1 LKVIAIVG
9 PTAVG
14 KTALSL
20 EIAEKFSAEI
30 INADAMQIYKGMD
43 IGTAKLPLSQRRG
56 IFHHQIDVLDPSEE
70 ANVSQYQKQS
80 REIINDLLSKN
91 VQPLLVGGSG
101 LYVNSVLE
109 DLEFPG
115 TNLEVRAKYEE
126 ILDEKGVEALFQ
138 MLKEIDPKAA
148 ENILPN
154 NARKIV
160 RALEVNE
167 ITGKAFNAKLPEPS
181 PIFSDVRIALD
192 MPRDLLDQRIIDRV
206 NQMFEDGFVDEVK
219 RLEKKLR
226 LGKTAFRALG
236 YSQVLSLLSGEIS
249 EDEAITLTINATKK
263 FARRQLSWFRR
274 DPLIHWLD
282 ATSPDL
288 FAQSLR
294 LIG

>member
-1 LKVIAIVG
+1 MKVIAIVG

-56 IFHHQIDVLDPSEE
+56 IVHHQIDVLDPSEE

-138 MLKEIDPKAA
+138 MLKEIDPKEA

-167 ITGKAFNAKLPEPS
+167 ITGKAFNAKLPEAS

-192 MPRDLLDQRIIDRV
+192 MPRDLLDKRISDRV
-206 NQMFEDGFVDEVK
+206 HQMFEEGFVDEVK
-219 RLEKKLR
+219 SIEKNLR
-226 LGKTAFRALG
+226 LGKTALRALG
-236 YSQVLSLLSGEIS
+236 YSQVLSLLAGEIS

-288 FAQSLR
+288 FEESLR
-294 LIG
+294 LIK

>member
-1 LKVIAIVG
+1 
-9 PTAVG
+9 
-14 KTALSL
+14 
-20 EIAEKFSAEI
+20 
-30 INADAMQIYKGMD
+30 
-43 IGTAKLPLSQRRG
+43 
-56 IFHHQIDVLDPSEE
+56 VLDPSEE

-91 VQPLLVGGSG
+91 VQPVLVGGSG

-206 NQMFEDGFVDEVK
+206 HRMFEDGFVDEVK
-219 RLEKKLR
+219 SIEKNLR

>member
-14 KTALSL
+14 KTSLSL
-20 EIAEKFSAEI
+20 EIAEKLSAEI

-43 IGTAKLPLSQRRG
+43 IGTAKLALSERRS
-56 IFHHQIDVLDPSEE
+56 ITHHQIDVLDPEEE
-70 ANVSQYQKQS
+70 ANVSAYQKQT
-80 REIINDLLSKN
+80 REIINDLLNKK
-91 VQPLLVGGSG
+91 VQPMLVGGSG

-115 TNLEVRAKYEE
+115 TNLEIRAKYEE
-126 ILDEKGVEALFQ
+126 ILEEQGVEVLFE
-138 MLKEIDPKAA
+138 MLTRIDKEAA
-148 ENILPN
+148 QNILPN

-167 ITGKAFNAKLPEPS
+167 LTGNNFNAKLPEPS

-192 MPRDLLDQRIIDRV
+192 MPRDLLDTRIAERV
-206 NQMFEDGFVDEVK
+206 HQMFKVGFVDEVK
-219 RLEKKLR
+219 SLEPKLR
-226 LGKTAFRALG
+226 KGKTALRALG
-236 YSQVLSLLSGEIS
+236 YSQVLSLLNGEIT
-249 EDEAITLTINATKK
+249 EQEAITLTINATRK

-282 ATSPDL
+282 ATNPQLLD
-288 FAQSLR
+288 QSLR

>member
-1 LKVIAIVG
+1 MKVIAIVG

-43 IGTAKLPLSQRRG
+43 IGTAKLPLSERRG
-56 IFHHQIDVLDPSEE
+56 IVHHQIDVLDPSEE

-80 REIINDLLSKN
+80 REIINKLLNKN
-91 VQPLLVGGSG
+91 VQPILVGGSG

-126 ILDEKGVEALFQ
+126 ILEEKGVDALFQ
-138 MLKEIDPKAA
+138 MLKQIDPKAA
-148 ENILPN
+148 ESILPN

-167 ITGKAFNAKLPEPS
+167 FTGKAFNAKLPEPS

-192 MPRDLLDQRIIDRV
+192 MPRDLLDKRIIDRV
-206 NQMFEDGFVDEVK
+206 HQMFEDGFVAEVK
-219 RLEKKLR
+219 NLEENLR

-236 YSQVLSLLSGEIS
+236 YSQVLSFLTGEIS

-288 FAQSLR
+288 LAQSLR

>member
-1 LKVIAIVG
+1 MKVIAIVG

-20 EIAEKFSAEI
+20 DIAEKFSAEV

-43 IGTAKLPLSQRRG
+43 IGTAKLTLSQRRG
-56 IFHHQIDVLDPSEE
+56 IIHHQIDVLDPIDE
-70 ANVSQYQKQS
+70 ANVSQYQKQT
-80 REIINDLLSKN
+80 REIINDLLTKN
-91 VQPLLVGGSG
+91 VQPMLVGGSG

-126 ILDEKGVEALFQ
+126 ILDEQGVEVLYE
-138 MLKEIDPKAA
+138 MLKKIDPTAA
-148 ENILPN
+148 QNILPN

-192 MPRDLLDQRIIDRV
+192 MPRDLLDKRISDRV
-206 NQMFEDGFVDEVK
+206 HQMFEDGFVDEVK
-219 RLEKKLR
+219 SIEKNLR
-226 LGKTAFRALG
+226 LGKTALRALG
-236 YSQVLSLLSGEIS
+236 YSQVLSLLAGEIS

-282 ATSPDL
+282 ATSPNL
-288 FAQSLR
+288 FEESLR
-294 LIG
+294 LIK

>member
-56 IFHHQIDVLDPSEE
+56 IVHHQIDVLDPSEE

-91 VQPLLVGGSG
+91 VQPVLVGGSG

-126 ILDEKGVEALFQ
+126 ILDAKGVEALFQ
-138 MLKEIDPKAA
+138 MLKDIDPKAA

-206 NQMFEDGFVDEVK
+206 HQMFEDGFVDEVK
-219 RLEKKLR
+219 RLEKNLK

>member
-1 LKVIAIVG
+1 MKVIAIVG

-126 ILDEKGVEALFQ
+126 ILDEKGVDALFQ

-206 NQMFEDGFVDEVK
+206 HQMFEDGFVDEVK
-219 RLEKKLR
+219 SLEKNLR

>member
-1 LKVIAIVG
+1 MKVIAIVG

-56 IFHHQIDVLDPSEE
+56 IVHHQIDVLDPSEE

-80 REIINDLLSKN
+80 RGIINDLLSKN

-126 ILDEKGVEALFQ
+126 ILDEKGVDALFQ

-167 ITGKAFNAKLPEPS
+167 ITGKAFNAKLPEAS

-192 MPRDLLDQRIIDRV
+192 MPRDLLDKRISDRV
-206 NQMFEDGFVDEVK
+206 HQMFEDGFVDEVK
-219 RLEKKLR
+219 SIEKNLR
-226 LGKTAFRALG
+226 LGKTALRALG
-236 YSQVLSLLSGEIS
+236 YSQVLSLLAGEIS

-288 FAQSLR
+288 FEESLR
-294 LIG
+294 LIK

>member
-219 RLEKKLR
+219 RLENNLR

>member
-56 IFHHQIDVLDPSEE
+56 IVHHQIDVLDPSEE

-80 REIINDLLSKN
+80 RQIINDLLSKN
-91 VQPLLVGGSG
+91 VQPVLVGGSG

-192 MPRDLLDQRIIDRV
+192 MPRDLLDKRISDRV
-206 NQMFEDGFVDEVK
+206 HQMFEDGFVDEVK
-219 RLEKKLR
+219 RIEKNLR
-226 LGKTAFRALG
+226 LGKTALRALG
-236 YSQVLSLLSGEIS
+236 YSQVLSLLAGEIS

-288 FAQSLR
+288 FEESLR
-294 LIG
+294 LIK

>member
-20 EIAEKFSAEI
+20 ELAEKFSAEI

-43 IGTAKLPLSQRRG
+43 IGTAKLPVSQRRG
-56 IFHHQIDVLDPSEE
+56 IIHHQIDVLDPIEE
-70 ANVSQYQKQS
+70 ANVSQYQKQT
-80 REIINDLLSKN
+80 REIINTLLNKN
-91 VQPLLVGGSG
+91 TQPLLVGGSG

-126 ILDEKGVEALFQ
+126 ILDEQGVETLYE
-138 MLKEIDPKAA
+138 MLKEIDPIAA
-148 ENILPN
+148 QNILPN

-181 PIFSDVRIALD
+181 PIFADVRIALD
-192 MPRDLLDQRIIDRV
+192 MPRDLLDKRISDRV
-206 NQMFEDGFVDEVK
+206 HQMFEDGFVDEVK
-219 RLEKKLR
+219 SLEKNLR
-226 LGKTAFRALG
+226 LGKTALRALG
-236 YSQVLSLLSGEIS
+236 YSQVLSFLAGEIS

-282 ATSPDL
+282 ATSPNL
-288 FAQSLR
+288 YAESLR

>member
-1 LKVIAIVG
+1 MKVIAIVG

-20 EIAEKFSAEI
+20 EIAEKFSAQI

-43 IGTAKLPLSQRRG
+43 IGTAKLPLSQRNG
-56 IFHHQIDVLDPSEE
+56 IVHHQIDVLDPSEE

-80 REIINDLLSKN
+80 REIINDLLSRN
-91 VQPLLVGGSG
+91 VQPVLVGGSG

-138 MLKEIDPKAA
+138 LLKEIDPKAA

-206 NQMFEDGFVDEVK
+206 HQMFEDGFVDEVK
-219 RLEKKLR
+219 SIEKNLR
-226 LGKTAFRALG
+226 IGKTAFRALG
-236 YSQVLSLLSGEIS
+236 YSQVLSLLAGEIS

-288 FAQSLR
+288 FGQSLR

>member
-20 EIAEKFSAEI
+20 ELAEKFSAEI

-43 IGTAKLPLSQRRG
+43 IGTAKLPVSQRRG
-56 IFHHQIDVLDPSEE
+56 IVHHQIDVLDPIEE
-70 ANVSQYQKQS
+70 ANVSQYQKQT
-80 REIINDLLSKN
+80 REIINTLLNKN
-91 VQPLLVGGSG
+91 IQPLLVGGSG

-126 ILDEKGVEALFQ
+126 ILDEQGVEALYE
-138 MLKEIDPKAA
+138 MLKEIDPIAA
-148 ENILPN
+148 QNILPN

-181 PIFSDVRIALD
+181 PIFADVRIALD
-192 MPRDLLDQRIIDRV
+192 IPRDLLDKRISDRV
-206 NQMFEDGFVDEVK
+206 HQMFEDGFVDEVK
-219 RLEKKLR
+219 SLEKKLR
-226 LGKTAFRALG
+226 LGKTALRALG
-236 YSQVLSLLSGEIS
+236 YSQVLSLLAGEIS

-282 ATSPDL
+282 ATSPNL
-288 FAQSLR
+288 YAESLR

>member
-20 EIAEKFSAEI
+20 EIAEKFSAQI

-56 IFHHQIDVLDPSEE
+56 IVHHQIDVLDPSEE

-80 REIINDLLSKN
+80 REIINDLLSRN
-91 VQPLLVGGSG
+91 VRPILVGGSG

-206 NQMFEDGFVDEVK
+206 HQMFEDGFVDEVK
-219 RLEKKLR
+219 SIEKNLR

>member
-20 EIAEKFSAEI
+20 EIAEKLSAEI

-56 IFHHQIDVLDPSEE
+56 IVHHQIDVLDPSEE

-80 REIINDLLSKN
+80 REIINNLLSKN
-91 VQPLLVGGSG
+91 VQPILVGGSG

-126 ILDEKGVEALFQ
+126 ILDEKGVEVLFQ

-206 NQMFEDGFVDEVK
+206 HQMFEDGFVDEVK
-219 RLEKKLR
+219 SLEKNLR

-236 YSQVLSLLSGEIS
+236 YSQVLSHLSGEIS
-249 EDEAITLTINATKK
+249 EDEAISLTINATKK

>member
-1 LKVIAIVG
+1 MKVIAIVG

-56 IFHHQIDVLDPSEE
+56 IVHHQIDVLDPSEE

-91 VQPLLVGGSG
+91 VQPILVGGSG

-206 NQMFEDGFVDEVK
+206 HQMFEDGFVDEVK
-219 RLEKKLR
+219 RLEKNLR

-288 FAQSLR
+288 LAQSLR

>member
-1 LKVIAIVG
+1 MKVIAIVG

-43 IGTAKLPLSQRRG
+43 IGTAKLPLSERRG
-56 IFHHQIDVLDPSEE
+56 IVHHQIDVLDPSEE

-80 REIINDLLSKN
+80 REIINKLLNKN
-91 VQPLLVGGSG
+91 VQPILVGGSG

-126 ILDEKGVEALFQ
+126 ILDEKGVEVLFQ

-167 ITGKAFNAKLPEPS
+167 FTGKAFNAKLPEPS

-192 MPRDLLDQRIIDRV
+192 MPRDLLDKRIIDRV
-206 NQMFEDGFVDEVK
+206 HQMFEDGFVDEVK
-219 RLEKKLR
+219 NLEENLK

-236 YSQVLSLLSGEIS
+236 YSQVLSFLTGEIS

-288 FAQSLR
+288 LAQSLR

>member
-1 LKVIAIVG
+1 MKVIAIVG

-14 KTALSL
+14 KSALSL

-56 IFHHQIDVLDPSEE
+56 IVHHQIDVLDPSEE

-80 REIINDLLSKN
+80 REIINDLFSKN
-91 VQPLLVGGSG
+91 VQPILVGGSG

-206 NQMFEDGFVDEVK
+206 HQMFEDGFVDEVK
-219 RLEKKLR
+219 SIEKNLR

>member
-1 LKVIAIVG
+1 MKVIALVG

-20 EIAEKFSAEI
+20 DLAVELSAEI

-56 IFHHQIDVLDPSEE
+56 VIHHQIDVLDPIDE
-70 ANVSQYQKQS
+70 ANVSQYQKQT
-80 REIINDLLSKN
+80 REIIRELLDRK
-91 VQPLLVGGSG
+91 VQPILVGGSG

-115 TNLEVRAKYEE
+115 TSLELRAKYEE
-126 ILDEKGVEALFQ
+126 LLEEKGVEHLFE
-138 MLKEIDPKAA
+138 MLEEIDPLAA

-167 ITGKAFNAKLPEPS
+167 LTGKRFNAKLPEPS
-181 PIFSDVRIALD
+181 PIFPDVRIALD
-192 MPRDLLDQRIIDRV
+192 MPRDLLDKRITERV
-206 NQMFEDGFVDEVK
+206 HQMFADGFIDEVQK
-219 RLEKKLR
+219 IEESLTK
-226 LGKTAFRALG
+226 GKTALRALG
-236 YSQVLSLLSGEIS
+236 YSQVLSYLAGEIQK
-249 EDEAITLTINATKK
+249 EEAITLTINATKK

-282 ATSPDL
+282 ATSSDL
-288 FAQSLR
+288 FEQSMK
-294 LIG
+294 LIR

>member
-1 LKVIAIVG
+1 MKVIAIVG

-30 INADAMQIYKGMD
+30 INADAMQIYKGMN

-56 IFHHQIDVLDPSEE
+56 IVHHQIDVLDPSEE

-91 VQPLLVGGSG
+91 VQPILVGGSG

-206 NQMFEDGFVDEVK
+206 HQMFEDGFVDEVK
-219 RLEKKLR
+219 SLEKNLR

-249 EDEAITLTINATKK
+249 EYEAITLTINATKK

>member
-56 IFHHQIDVLDPSEE
+56 IVHHQIDVLDPSEE

-80 REIINDLLSKN
+80 REIINNLLSKN
-91 VQPLLVGGSG
+91 VQPILVGGSG

-206 NQMFEDGFVDEVK
+206 HQMFEDGFVDEVK
-219 RLEKKLR
+219 RIEKNLR

>member
-1 LKVIAIVG
+1 MKVIAIVG

-91 VQPLLVGGSG
+91 VQPILVGGSG

-192 MPRDLLDQRIIDRV
+192 MPRDLLDKRIIDRV
-206 NQMFEDGFVDEVK
+206 HQMFEDGFVDEVK
-219 RLEKKLR
+219 SLEKNLR
-226 LGKTAFRALG
+226 LGRTAFRALG

>member
-1 LKVIAIVG
+1 MKVIAIVG

-20 EIAEKFSAEI
+20 EIAEQFSAQI

-43 IGTAKLPLSQRRG
+43 IGTAKLPLSQRNG
-56 IFHHQIDVLDPSEE
+56 IVHHQIDVLDPSEE

-91 VQPLLVGGSG
+91 VQPVLVGGSG

-138 MLKEIDPKAA
+138 MLKETDPKAA

-206 NQMFEDGFVDEVK
+206 HQMFEEGFVDEVK
-219 RLEKKLR
+219 SLEKNLR

-249 EDEAITLTINATKK
+249 EDEAMTLTINATKK

>member
-1 LKVIAIVG
+1 MKVIAIVG

-56 IFHHQIDVLDPSEE
+56 IVHHQIDVLDPSEE

-80 REIINDLLSKN
+80 REIINDLFSKN
-91 VQPLLVGGSG
+91 VQPILVGGSG

-206 NQMFEDGFVDEVK
+206 HQMFEDGFVDEVK
-219 RLEKKLR
+219 SLEKNLR

-274 DPLIHWLD
+274 DPLIHWLN

>member
-1 LKVIAIVG
+1 MKVIAIVG

-167 ITGKAFNAKLPEPS
+167 ITGKAFNAKLPEAS

-192 MPRDLLDQRIIDRV
+192 MPRDLLDKRISDRV
-206 NQMFEDGFVDEVK
+206 HQMFEDGFVDEVESI
-219 RLEKKLR
+219 EKNLR
-226 LGKTAFRALG
+226 LGKTALRALG
-236 YSQVLSLLSGEIS
+236 YSQVLSLLAGEIS

-288 FAQSLR
+288 FEESLR
-294 LIG
+294 LIK

>member
-1 LKVIAIVG
+1 MKVIALVG

-20 EIAEKFSAEI
+20 DLALELSAEI

-56 IFHHQIDVLDPSEE
+56 VIHHQIDVLDPIDE
-70 ANVSQYQKQS
+70 ANVSQYQKQT
-80 REIINDLLSKN
+80 REIIRELLDRK
-91 VQPLLVGGSG
+91 VQPILVGGSG

-115 TNLEVRAKYEE
+115 TSLELRAKYEE
-126 ILDEKGVEALFQ
+126 LLEEKGVEHLFK
-138 MLKEIDPKAA
+138 MLEEIDPLAA

-167 ITGKAFNAKLPEPS
+167 LTGKRFNAKLPEPS
-181 PIFSDVRIALD
+181 PIFPDVRIALD
-192 MPRDLLDQRIIDRV
+192 MPRDLLDKRITERV
-206 NQMFEDGFVDEVK
+206 HQMFADGFIDEVQK
-219 RLEKKLR
+219 IEESLTK
-226 LGKTAFRALG
+226 GKTALRALG
-236 YSQVLSLLSGEIS
+236 YSQVLSYLAGEIQK
-249 EDEAITLTINATKK
+249 EEAITLTINATKK

-282 ATSPDL
+282 ATSSDL
-288 FAQSLR
+288 FEQSMK
-294 LIG
+294 LIR

>member
-1 LKVIAIVG
+1 MKVIAIVG

-20 EIAEKFSAEI
+20 DIAEKFSAEI

-43 IGTAKLPLSQRRG
+43 IGTAKLPLSRRRG
-56 IFHHQIDVLDPSEE
+56 ILHHQIDVLDPMDE
-70 ANVSQYQKQS
+70 ANVSQYQKQT
-80 REIINDLLSKN
+80 REIINDLLNRK
-91 VQPLLVGGSG
+91 VQPMLVGGSG

-126 ILDEKGVEALFQ
+126 ILDEQGVEVLYE
-138 MLKEIDPKAA
+138 MLEQIDPNAA
-148 ENILPN
+148 KNILPS

-167 ITGKAFNAKLPEPS
+167 FTGKAFNAKLPEPS

-192 MPRDLLDQRIIDRV
+192 MPRDLLDKRISDRV
-206 NQMFEDGFVDEVK
+206 HQMFEDGFVDEVK
-219 RLEKKLR
+219 SLEKNLR

-236 YSQVLSLLSGEIS
+236 YSQVLSLLAGEIT

-288 FAQSLR
+288 FEESLR

>member
-1 LKVIAIVG
+1 MKVIAIVG

-20 EIAEKFSAEI
+20 EIAKKFSAQI

-56 IFHHQIDVLDPSEE
+56 IVHHQIDVLDPSEE

-91 VQPLLVGGSG
+91 VQPILVGGSG

-206 NQMFEDGFVDEVK
+206 HQMFEDGFVDEVK
-219 RLEKKLR
+219 SIEKNLR

-249 EDEAITLTINATKK
+249 EDEAIILTINATKK

>member
-56 IFHHQIDVLDPSEE
+56 IVHHQIDVLDPSEE

-80 REIINDLLSKN
+80 REIINDLFSKN
-91 VQPLLVGGSG
+91 VQPILVGGSG

-206 NQMFEDGFVDEVK
+206 HQMFEDGFVDEVK
-219 RLEKKLR
+219 SIEKNLR

>member
-43 IGTAKLPLSQRRG
+43 IGTAKSPLSQRRG
-56 IFHHQIDVLDPSEE
+56 IVHHQIDVLDPSEE

-91 VQPLLVGGSG
+91 VQPVLVGGSG

-138 MLKEIDPKAA
+138 MLKETDPKAA

-206 NQMFEDGFVDEVK
+206 HQMFEEGFVDEVK
-219 RLEKKLR
+219 SLEKNLR

-249 EDEAITLTINATKK
+249 EDEAMTLTINATKK

>member
-1 LKVIAIVG
+1 MKVIAIVG

-20 EIAEKFSAEI
+20 DIAEKFSAEI

-56 IFHHQIDVLDPSEE
+56 ILHHQIDVLDPIDE
-70 ANVSQYQKQS
+70 ANVSQYQKQT
-80 REIINDLLSKN
+80 REIINDLLNRK
-91 VQPLLVGGSG
+91 VQPMLVGGSG

-126 ILDEKGVEALFQ
+126 ILDEQGVEVLYE
-138 MLKEIDPKAA
+138 MLRKIDPTAA
-148 ENILPN
+148 QNILPN

-192 MPRDLLDQRIIDRV
+192 MPRDLLDKRISDRV
-206 NQMFEDGFVDEVK
+206 HQMFEDGFVDEVK
-219 RLEKKLR
+219 SLEKNLR

-236 YSQVLSLLSGEIS
+236 YSQVLSLLAGEIT

-288 FAQSLR
+288 FEESLR

>member
-1 LKVIAIVG
+1 MKVIALVG

-20 EIAEKFSAEI
+20 DLALELSAEI

-56 IFHHQIDVLDPSEE
+56 VIHHQIDVLDPIDE
-70 ANVSQYQKQS
+70 ANVSQYQKQT
-80 REIINDLLSKN
+80 REIIRELLNRK
-91 VQPLLVGGSG
+91 VQPILVGGSG

-115 TNLEVRAKYEE
+115 TSLELRAKYEE
-126 ILDEKGVEALFQ
+126 LLEEKGVEHLFE
-138 MLKEIDPKAA
+138 MLEQIAPLAA

-167 ITGKAFNAKLPEPS
+167 LTGKRFNAKLPEPS
-181 PIFSDVRIALD
+181 PIFPDVRIALD
-192 MPRDLLDQRIIDRV
+192 MPRNLLDKRITERV
-206 NQMFEDGFVDEVK
+206 HQMFADGFIDEVQK
-219 RLEKKLR
+219 IEESLTK
-226 LGKTAFRALG
+226 GKTALRALG
-236 YSQVLSLLSGEIS
+236 YSQVLSYLAGEIQK
-249 EDEAITLTINATKK
+249 EEAITLTINATKK

-282 ATSPDL
+282 ATSSDL
-288 FAQSLR
+288 FEQSMK
-294 LIG
+294 LIR

>member
-1 LKVIAIVG
+1 MKVIAIVG

-56 IFHHQIDVLDPSEE
+56 IAHHQIDVLDPSEE

-91 VQPLLVGGSG
+91 VQPILVGGSG

-206 NQMFEDGFVDEVK
+206 HQMFEEGFVDEVK
-219 RLEKKLR
+219 SLEKNLR

>member
-1 LKVIAIVG
+1 MKVIAIVG

-126 ILDEKGVEALFQ
+126 ILDEKGVDALFQ

-167 ITGKAFNAKLPEPS
+167 ITGKAFNAKLPEAS

-192 MPRDLLDQRIIDRV
+192 MPRDLLDKRISDRV
-206 NQMFEDGFVDEVK
+206 HQMFEDGFVDEVK
-219 RLEKKLR
+219 SIEKNLR
-226 LGKTAFRALG
+226 LGKTALRALG
-236 YSQVLSLLSGEIS
+236 YSQVLSLLAGEIS

>member
-1 LKVIAIVG
+1 MKVIAIVG

-56 IFHHQIDVLDPSEE
+56 IVHHQIDVLDPSEE

-80 REIINDLLSKN
+80 REIINNLLSKN
-91 VQPLLVGGSG
+91 VQPILVGGSG

-148 ENILPN
+148 ENILAS

-206 NQMFEDGFVDEVK
+206 HQMFEDGFVDEVK
-219 RLEKKLR
+219 SLEKNLR

>member
-56 IFHHQIDVLDPSEE
+56 IVHHQIDVLDPSEE
-70 ANVSQYQKQS
+70 ANVSQYQQQS

-91 VQPLLVGGSG
+91 VQPVLVGGSG

-206 NQMFEDGFVDEVK
+206 HRMFEDGFVDEVK
-219 RLEKKLR
+219 SIEKNLR